1 MSIHTYTYV
10 CAACMSVYTL
20 CMSVYRHLYLYLCI
34 SSVYECVYLYIQVSR
49 GESLLDW
56 ALKETAAANISR
68 EPSPHANAN
77 SVLGGSANSAL
88 GVQAVGVG
96 FLQTL
101 SKAVSRE
108 PSTHGSASSA
118 LAGSANSPLG
128 VQTGGFLQALSK
140 ADANSE
146 LTGAGIPPLL
156 GMSRGQSLNRALIG
170 P

>member
-1 MSIHTYTYV
+1 M
-10 CAACMSVYTL
+10 
-20 CMSVYRHLYLYLCI
+20 
-34 SSVYECVYLYIQVSR
+34 SR

-68 EPSPHANAN
+68 EPSPHANAAN
-77 SVLGGSANSAL
+77 SVLGANSAL
-88 GVQAVGVG
+88 GVQAVGGG

-108 PSTHGSASSA
+108 PSTHGSANAA
-118 LAGSANSPLG
+118 LAGGANSALG
-128 VQTGGFLQALSK
+128 VQAVGGGFLQALSR

-156 GMSRGQSLNRALIG
+156 GRRRG
-170 P
+170 

>member
-1 MSIHTYTYV
+1 M
-10 CAACMSVYTL
+10 
-20 CMSVYRHLYLYLCI
+20 
-34 SSVYECVYLYIQVSR
+34 SR

-77 SVLGGSANSAL
+77 SVLGASANSAL
-88 GVQAVGVG
+88 GVQAVGGG

-108 PSTHGSASSA
+108 PSTHGSANAA
-118 LAGSANSPLG
+118 LAGSANSALG
-128 VQTGGFLQALSK
+128 VQAGGFLQALSK

-156 GMSRGQSLNRALIG
+156 GRSTGQSLNRALTE

>member
-1 MSIHTYTYV
+1 MSNVYTYV

-20 CMSVYRHLYLYLCI
+20 CMSVYTQLYLYLCM

-56 ALKETAAANISR
+56 ALKETVAANISR

-88 GVQAVGVG
+88 GVQAGGGG

-108 PSTHGSASSA
+108 PSTHGNANSV
-118 LAGSANSPLG
+118 LAGSANSALG
-128 VQTGGFLQALSK
+128 VQAGGFLQTLSK

-156 GMSRGQSLNRALIG
+156 GRSRELSLHRACY
-170 P
+170 

>member
-108 PSTHGSASSA
+108 PSTHGSANAA
-118 LAGSANSPLG
+118 LAGSANLG
-128 VQTGGFLQALSK
+128 MQAGGFLQALSK

-156 GMSRGQSLNRALIG
+156 GRSRGQSLNRALTE